1 MGEAFT
7 FGGLAS
13 QRVDFDGLEVSVV
26 TPETLYGMKKV
37 TVRPKDWGD
46 AEQLRRRFGLED

>member
-1 MGEAFT
+1 LGEAFT